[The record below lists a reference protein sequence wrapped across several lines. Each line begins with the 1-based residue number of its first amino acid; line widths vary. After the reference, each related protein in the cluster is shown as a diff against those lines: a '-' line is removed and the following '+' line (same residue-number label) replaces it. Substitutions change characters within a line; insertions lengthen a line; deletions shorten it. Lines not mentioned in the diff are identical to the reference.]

1 MMKRILAYSC
11 AAALCMAALAG
22 CSYQGETAAATAASA
37 SAQSDASGTA
47 KTDASGDAKS
57 DAPGAENAGTEKK
70 DLGKLVV
77 AEFRGM
83 TWAPMYIAYQ
93 NGYFEEEGLEV
104 EFLRIDDGPNCFKG
118 MHAGQNDI
126 CILSQEVAL
135 KAEEQGQHSTAFV
148 TMLDTRYYSF
158 AATAEIQSVAELKG
172 KTVFASTPGS
182 APYTFCVAIMEE
194 AGLEIGKDVTLVN
207 LNKGAVVAALE
218 KGEVQAAFINADNFK
233 EADHVEGLHYLVD
246 TRNAKDASKYLKSDE
261 FPAEV
266 IYCTQKFAQENPEKV
281 QAFVN
286 GVVRGLDWL
295 QNHTSEEAADVI
307 AELFAPMEKAAIADK
322 IEIMR
327 GAFSKNGYI
336 SEAGENAVVDF
347 AKRSGIIS
355 TDLKYEDMVDM
366 TYVEHA
372 IAAGYAP
379 EN

>member
-1 MMKRILAYSC
+1 MIKRLISLSC
-11 AAALCMAALAG
+11 AAALCLTLFTG
-22 CSYQGETAAATAASA
+22 CSAKEETTTTTAAQTTAAETTA
-37 SAQSDASGTA
+37 AQ
-47 KTDASGDAKS
+47 
-57 DAPGAENAGTEKK
+57 AEETKAAETEAETVAEKK
-70 DLGKLVV
+70 DLGKLTV

-93 NGYFEEEGLEV
+93 NGYFEEEGLEI
-104 EFLRIDDGPNCFKG
+104 ELLRIDDGPNCFKG

-135 KAEEQGQHSTAFV
+135 KAEEQGQHSTALV
-148 TMLDTRYYSF
+148 TMLDTRYYAF
-158 AATAEIQSVAELKG
+158 VATEEIQSVADLKG

-182 APYTFCVAIMEE
+182 APYTFCVAVMEE

-218 KGEVQAAFINADNFK
+218 KNEVQAVFINADNFQ
-233 EADHVEGLHYLVD
+233 EADNVDGLHYLVD
-246 TRNAKDASKYLKSDE
+246 TRNDEDAAKYLKSEE

-266 IYCTQKFAQENPEKV
+266 IYAAKEFAAENPEKM

-286 GVVRGLDWL
+286 GVVKGLDWL
-295 QNHTSEEAADVI
+295 QNHTSEEAAEVIADLFSPMEKDVI
-307 AELFAPMEKAAIADK
+307 ASK

-327 GAFSKNGYI
+327 GAYSKNGYI

-366 TYVEHA
+366 TYVNNA
-372 IAAGYAP
+372 IEAGYAP
-379 EN
+379 AN

>member
-1 MMKRILAYSC
+1 MMKRLLTFSC
-11 AAALCMAALAG
+11 VAVLCLTAITG
-22 CSYQGETAAATAASA
+22 CSPKGGTTVTTAAAAST
-37 SAQSDASGTA
+37 QEQA
-47 KTDASGDAKS
+47 KTPEEAQARTG
-57 DAPGAENAGTEKK
+57 KK

-135 KAEEQGQHSTAFV
+135 KAEEQGQHSTALV

-182 APYTFCVAIMEE
+182 APYTFCVAVMEE

-233 EADHVEGLHYLVD
+233 EADNVEGLHYLVD
-246 TRNAKDASKYLKSDE
+246 TRKAEDAAKYLKSDE

-266 IYCTQKFAQENPEKV
+266 IYATKKFADENPEKV

-295 QNHTSEEAADVI
+295 QKHTSEEAADVI
-307 AELFAPMEKAAIADK
+307 AELFSPMEKNVIAEK

-336 SEAGENAVVDF
+336 SETGENAVVDF

-366 TYVEHA
+366 TYVENA

>member
-1 MMKRILAYSC
+1 MIKRLISLSC
-11 AAALCMAALAG
+11 AAALCLTLFTG
-22 CSYQGETAAATAASA
+22 CSAKEETTTTTAAQTTAAETTA
-37 SAQSDASGTA
+37 AQ
-47 KTDASGDAKS
+47 
-57 DAPGAENAGTEKK
+57 AEETKAAETEAETVAEKK
-70 DLGKLVV
+70 DLGKLTV

-93 NGYFEEEGLEV
+93 NGYFEEEGLEI
-104 EFLRIDDGPNCFKG
+104 ELLRIDDGPNCFKG

-135 KAEEQGQHSTAFV
+135 KAEEQGQHSTALV
-148 TMLDTRYYSF
+148 TMLDTRYYAF
-158 AATAEIQSVAELKG
+158 VATEEIQSVADLKG

-182 APYTFCVAIMEE
+182 APYTFCVAVMEE

-218 KGEVQAAFINADNFK
+218 KNEVQAAFINADNFQ
-233 EADHVEGLHYLVD
+233 EADNVDGLHYLVD
-246 TRNAKDASKYLKSDE
+246 TRNDEDAAKYLKSEE

-266 IYCTQKFAQENPEKV
+266 IYAAKEFAAENPEKM

-286 GVVRGLDWL
+286 GVVKGLDWL
-295 QNHTSEEAADVI
+295 QNHTSEEAAEVIADLFSPMEKDVI
-307 AELFAPMEKAAIADK
+307 ASK

-327 GAFSKNGYI
+327 GAYSKNGYI

-366 TYVEHA
+366 TYVNNA
-372 IAAGYAP
+372 IEAGYAP
-379 EN
+379 AN

>member
-1 MMKRILAYSC
+1 MIKRLA
-11 AAALCMAALAG
+11 AFTL
-22 CSYQGETAAATAASA
+22 AATMAFAMLTGCGKAEKENAAPA
-37 SAQSDASGTA
+37 ATEAQKET
-47 KTDASGDAKS
+47 K
-57 DAPGAENAGTEKK
+57 AEAQAGTEKK

-83 TWAPMYIAYQ
+83 TWAPLYVAYQ
-93 NGYFEEEGLEV
+93 NGYFEEEGLEI
-104 EFLRIDDGPNCFKG
+104 ELLRIDDGPNCFKG
-118 MHAGQNDI
+118 MHAKQNDI

-135 KAEEQGQHSTAFV
+135 KAEEQGQHSTALV
-148 TMLDTRYYSF
+148 TMLDTRYYAF
-158 AATAEIQSVAELKG
+158 VATEEIKSIEDLKG

-182 APYTFCVAIMEE
+182 APYTFSVAVMEE

-218 KGEVQAAFINADNFK
+218 KNEVQAAFINADNFK
-233 EADHVEGLHYLVD
+233 EADNVEGLHYLVD
-246 TRNAKDASKYLKSDE
+246 TRRPEDASKYLKSDE

-266 IYCTQKFAQENPEKV
+266 IYSTKEFAEENPEKV

-286 GVVRGLDWL
+286 GVVRGLDWI
-295 QNHTSEEAADVI
+295 QKHSSEEAADVI
-307 AELFAPMEKAAIADK
+307 AELFSPMEKEAIAEK

-366 TYVEHA
+366 TYVENA
-372 IAAGYAP
+372 IKAGLAE

>member
-1 MMKRILAYSC
+1 MNKRFAAIMLLA
-11 AAALCMAALAG
+11 AMTLALLAG
-22 CSYQGETAAATAASA
+22 CAKEEAPTTTAAPAATTAAPSTEA
-37 SAQSDASGTA
+37 TTA
-47 KTDASGDAKS
+47 ATEA
-57 DAPGAENAGTEKK
+57 EKK
-70 DLGKLVV
+70 DLGKLTV

-93 NGYFEEEGLEV
+93 NGYFEEEGLEI
-104 EFLRIDDGPNCFKG
+104 ELLRIDDGPNCFKG

-135 KAEEQGQHSTAFV
+135 KAEEAGQHSTALV
-148 TMLDTRYYSF
+148 TMLDTRYYAF
-158 AATAEIQSVAELKG
+158 VATKEISSVADLKG
-172 KTVFASTPGS
+172 KTVYASTPGS

-207 LNKGAVVAALE
+207 LNKGAVVAALQ

-233 EADHVEGLHYLVD
+233 EADNVEGLHYLVD
-246 TRNAKDASKYLKSDE
+246 TRRDEDASKYLKSEE

-266 IYCTQKFAQENPEKV
+266 IYAAKDFAAANPEKM

-286 GVVRGLDWL
+286 GVVKGLDWL

-307 AELFAPMEKAAIADK
+307 TELFSPMEKTAIAEK

-327 GAFSKNGYI
+327 GAYSKNGYI

-347 AKRSGIIS
+347 AKRSGIIT
-355 TDLKYEDMVDM
+355 TDLKYADMVDM
-366 TYVEHA
+366 TYVENA

-379 EN
+379 AN